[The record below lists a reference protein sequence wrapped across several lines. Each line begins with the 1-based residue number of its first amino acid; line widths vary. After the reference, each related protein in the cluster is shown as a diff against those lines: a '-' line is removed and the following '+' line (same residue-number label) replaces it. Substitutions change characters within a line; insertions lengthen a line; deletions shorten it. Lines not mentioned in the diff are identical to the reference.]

1 MRYNKNKIIAN
12 NIWMKIINI
21 KLKIYKLNKKMI
33 IFKIKFNNILQ
44 KFKIMI
50 KKSIKLRKIINRKNL
65 WINNKNKKLISYKNN

>member
-1 MRYNKNKIIAN
+1 
-12 NIWMKIINI
+12 MKIINI